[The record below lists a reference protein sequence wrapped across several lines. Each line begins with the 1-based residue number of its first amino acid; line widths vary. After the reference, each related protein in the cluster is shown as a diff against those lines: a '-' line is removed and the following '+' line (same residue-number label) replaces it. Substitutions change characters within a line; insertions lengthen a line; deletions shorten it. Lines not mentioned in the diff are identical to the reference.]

1 MITLTRTTPISPVS
15 LYNLIG
21 ENVTLTLTD
30 EATISGQVIQAD
42 SYGMMLWLATDVEVF
57 ITNAQITNI
66 TVKEA

>member
-1 MITLTRTTPISPVS
+1 MITLTRTTPISPAS

-30 EATISGQVIQAD
+30 EATISGKIIEAD
-42 SYGMMLWLATDVEVF
+42 YYGMMLWLATDVEVF